1 MFFRQFHNDA
11 LGCCS
16 YLIASAATSEAAIVD
31 PAQNIAQY
39 EAVLA
44 QRHFRLRYVIDT
56 HIHADHISGARRL
69 AAAHGAELCLHER
82 AQVAY
87 PTRPVRDGEELTLG
101 QLRLRILHT
110 PGHRGELISIAVLD
124 RDRGNEPFMLLT
136 GDSLL
141 VGDAGRPDFNGGDPF
156 AQYDSVQR
164 LLNLPEWM
172 AVFPGHFE
180 GPCGAAMYGAP
191 STTIGAERRFNHLA
205 MLGRDDFVQELTSTI
220 PPRPLNMTAIEAT
233 NRGHADVQW
242 AMLQDAPEVNQITA
256 ESLADRLADVFL
268 LDVREPAEFQAA
280 HVGGAVNIPQADL
293 ATRLTEVPRDQP
305 IVCICQAGRRSLKA
319 AHFLM
324 QVGFTDVANVLG
336 GTSAWVEAGQPAE
349 AYRELELLLASAAA
363 D

>member
-31 PAQNIAQY
+31 PAQDIAQY

-44 QRHFRLRYVIDT
+44 ERHLRLRYIVDT

-82 AQVAY
+82 ARVVY
-87 PTRPVRDGEELTLG
+87 PIRPVRDGEELMLG

-110 PGHRGELISIAVLD
+110 PGHRGELISVAVLD
-124 RDRGNEPFMLLT
+124 RGRGDEPLMLLT

-141 VGDAGRPDFNGGDPF
+141 AGDAGRPDFNGGDPF

-164 LLNLPEWM
+164 LLSLPEWV

-205 MLGRDDFVQELTSTI
+205 KLGRDDFVHELTSTI

-233 NRGHADVQW
+233 NRGHANVQW
-242 AMLQDAPEVNQITA
+242 AMLHSAPEVTQITA
-256 ESLADRLADVFL
+256 EALAARLDDVFL
-268 LDVREPAEFQAA
+268 LDVREAAEFQAA
-280 HVGGAVNIPQADL
+280 HVHGAINIPQADL
-293 ATRLTEVPRDQP
+293 ATRLAEVPRNQP
-305 IVCICQAGRRSLKA
+305 IVCICQAGRRSLKVA
-319 AHFLM
+319 QFLSQM
-324 QVGFTDVANVLG
+324 GFTDVANVLG
-336 GTSAWVEAGQPAE
+336 GTTAWVEAGQPAG
-349 AYRELELLLASAAA
+349 ASRELALPLAPAAA